1 MIQHFYTF
9 TIIAMTNYDVDLELK
24 EQQISLYE
32 DELTEFINKF
42 YNEKEFREE
51 LKKDGVYIMYEDY
64 DECFGLYIWD
74 DIVTMDIHLEKCLE
88 KAFNY
93 LRNKELVQSDLPF

>member
-1 MIQHFYTF
+1 
-9 TIIAMTNYDVDLELK
+9 MTNYDVDLEMK

-32 DELTEFINKF
+32 DELSEFTEKF
-42 YNEKEFREE
+42 YKDEDFRKKLRKEDWIYITYEE
-51 LKKDGVYIMYEDY
+51 Y

-74 DIVTMDIHLEKCLE
+74 DILWMNTHMDKCIE

-93 LRNKELVQSDLPF
+93 LRNKQFQEQLQESFLPF

>member
-1 MIQHFYTF
+1 
-9 TIIAMTNYDVDLELK
+9 MTNYDVDLELK

-32 DELTEFINKF
+32 DELAEFTEKF
-42 YNEKEFREE
+42 YKDKEFREK
-51 LKKDGVYIMYEDY
+51 LKKDDWIYITYEEY

-74 DIVTMDIHLEKCLE
+74 DILCMNTHMDKCIE

-93 LRNKELVQSDLPF
+93 VINKEHALSLQESDLPF